1 MDTKTRINYN
11 KSSFGVLAQLIE
23 RGIRIAE
30 VAGLIPAHST
40 TKRRRPKVV
49 FLSLYKGCVS
59 NLRFVEGRQAMQLAK
74 RAVRAPTYQKI
85 FMLQLK

>member
-40 TKRRRPKVV
+40 IMTQMTAGH
-49 FLSLYKGCVS
+49 FLLLNKK
-59 NLRFVEGRQAMQLAK
+59 LRQQLASLWKDDK
-74 RAVRAPTYQKI
+74 R
-85 FMLQLK
+85 